1 MRVDD
6 ERESGWFAAMRACA
20 FGAAGE
26 VEARAH
32 AARLAEIWRQLARDD
47 RRRFLRLMARHFGAD
62 PAAITAATAGW
73 QTAGDEA
80 RRLETARELR
90 CALEP
95 PYRRILVRLN
105 GVGEGT
111 ALLVELRAHLLALGG
126 AEPHLRALDDELLDL
141 LRSWFDFGFLELQRI
156 TWNSPA
162 ALLEKLIHYEAV
174 HAIGSWDDLHNRLD
188 SDRRCY
194 ALFHPSLPGEPLA
207 FTEVALTRGLPG
219 SVQALLD
226 EQAPLDDP
234 TRADTAAFYSIS
246 SCQRGLQGVSFGE
259 YLIRR
264 VVAEL
269 GRDLPQIRTWAT
281 LSPIPGFRVWLDARY
296 GRGRQDP
303 SGTPPAPGRDPARAD
318 DELLAAALED
328 PAWVSDDARLVH
340 LRPALL
346 RLCARYFTERRG
358 DGSPL
363 DPVARFHL
371 RNGAGLERLCFLGDV
386 SRKGLRQSLGIMV
399 NYRYD
404 PERIEHNQAAFE
416 TRRELAL
423 APAITQL
430 ASTALDSDAPPSGAA
445 LP

>member
-1 MRVDD
+1 MDD
-6 ERESGWFAAMRACA
+6 ERESGWLAAMRACA

-32 AARLAEIWRQLARDD
+32 AARLAEIWRQLARED
-47 RRRFLRLMARHFGAD
+47 RRRFLRLIARHLGAD
-62 PAAITAATAGW
+62 PAAITKATDRWRA
-73 QTAGDEA
+73 AGDEA
-80 RRLETARELR
+80 QRIEAARVLR
-90 CALEP
+90 ATLEP
-95 PYRRILVRLN
+95 PYRRILVRLG
-105 GVGEGT
+105 GVREGT
-111 ALLVELRAHLLALGG
+111 ALLVELRAHLLTLGS
-126 AEPHLRALDDELLDL
+126 AEPRLGALDDELLDL
-141 LRSWFDFGFLELQRI
+141 LRSWFDFSFLELQRI
-156 TWNSPA
+156 TWDSPA

-207 FTEVALTRGLPG
+207 FTEVALTRSLPG

-234 TRADTAAFYSIS
+234 THADTAAFYSIS

-264 VVAEL
+264 VVTEL

-281 LSPIPGFRVWLDARY
+281 LSPIPGFRVWLDARF
-296 GRGRQDP
+296 GRPRHDP
-303 SGTPPAPGRDPARAD
+303 SATPPAPARDPALAD
-318 DELLAAALED
+318 DANIAAALED
-328 PAWVSDDARLVH
+328 PAWVSDDARRVH

-371 RNGAGLERLCFLGDV
+371 RNGACLERICFLGDV

-404 PERIEHNQAAFE
+404 PERIEQNQAAFE

-423 APAITQL
+423 APAITRL
-430 ASTALDSDAPPSGAA
+430 ASESLGPDASAGGALRP
-445 LP
+445 